1 MKQTRRE
8 ATLARLESQLV
19 SGVKPEKVNGKT
31 TNTKVKLTDS
41 DVKRINGEVGK
52 LKKSLGK
59 N

>member
-8 ATLARLESQLV
+8 TTLARLESQLT

-52 LKKSLGK
+52 LKKLLGK